1 MRSPAAA
8 TVGMLQAADNP
19 RISSGKPW
27 LRGWGSAVA
36 QLRATHLAVR
46 CEQVTRLLT
55 RFWPGNSTLPGACL
69 PGNPHICLKIS
80 RSSENDHPNATGRR
94 FYLICN

>member
-1 MRSPAAA
+1 MRSPAPA

-19 RISSGKPW
+19 RMSSGKPW
-27 LRGWGSAVA
+27 LRGWAAPYPSSG
-36 QLRATHLAVR
+36 ATHLAVR

-55 RFWPGNSTLPGACL
+55 RFWPGNSTLPGAYL
-69 PGNPHICLKIS
+69 PGNPHVCLKLAGHQRMIT
-80 RSSENDHPNATGRR
+80 RNATGRR